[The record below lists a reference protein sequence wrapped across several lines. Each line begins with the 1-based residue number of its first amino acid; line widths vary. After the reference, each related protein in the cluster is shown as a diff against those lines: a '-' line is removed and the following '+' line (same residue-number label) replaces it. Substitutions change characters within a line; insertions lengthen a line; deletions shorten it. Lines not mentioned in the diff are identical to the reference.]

1 MKSVNC
7 LWFKFHELPL
17 EIDEAIIKKERSKRE
32 RERTRGSFYVTI
44 KCGSSGEFQMLTSF
58 FKSQGSVCPVN

>member
-1 MKSVNC
+1 MNC

-17 EIDEAIIKKERSKRE
+17 EIDEAVIKKERSKRERERERE

-44 KCGSSGEFQMLTSF
+44 KCGSSGEFQMLTLF
-58 FKSQGSVCPVN
+58 FKSQGAFV